1 MQRTKTV
8 NGHPP
13 GLLGRLAGRFHSYFA
28 YAQAKRSLSAL
39 DDHLLRDLGIS
50 RGEIDFV
57 VRSPERRP

>member
-8 NGHPP
+8 NGQTP
-13 GLLGRLAGRFHSYFA
+13 GLFGKLAGRVHSYFA
-28 YAQAKRSLSAL
+28 YERAKRSLNAL

-57 VRSPERRP
+57 IRRPGRRP

>member
-8 NGHPP
+8 NEQPF
-13 GLLGRLAGRFHSYFA
+13 GLFGRLAGRFHSYFA
-28 YAQAKRSLSAL
+28 YARAKRSLSAL

-57 VRSPERRP
+57 IRSPGRRP